1 MHVHVCRKLYVI
13 HSLSL
18 SLFLFLCNFFH
29 LCFSLYIFLSL
40 SEAKRALIHLGYSPV
55 ADDTMA
61 ESVCA
66 EVKRLG
72 SQSGITQEIVSLQEN
87 EMVQYI
93 LQRPRGA
100 LSTRDYFNNEI
111 R

>member
-1 MHVHVCRKLYVI
+1 MSFI
-13 HSLSL
+13 FSL
-18 SLFLFLCNFFH
+18 LFLCNFSSLFF
-29 LCFSLYIFLSL
+29 LSFSLT
-40 SEAKRALIHLGYSPV
+40 EAKRVLIHLGYSPV

-72 SQSGITQEIVSLQEN
+72 SQSAITQEIVSLQEN
-87 EMVQYI
+87 ENVQYI
-93 LQRPRGA
+93 LQRPKGA
-100 LSTRDYFNNEI
+100 LSTRDNFNNEI